1 MTEEQTKEIRRRLDE
16 ELSLD
21 EFERDYRSTGEAATQ
36 FFQDLFVQVLNFEET
51 MSALGDATWQDI
63 PVHEWPNTA
72 RANAARL
79 FAESGNFR
87 VIYVELEKLTRTAER
102 NAIQSLTRSDKTS
115 GWAIDG
121 SFLTV
126 FHAPDE
132 DIWHLVTPYEEGTD
146 DITTGRPVLRRYTL
160 GEGETHRTVAN
171 ALSSMDASK
180 GRLAER
186 IDEAFRV
193 KPVTEDFYENYKSAF
208 DTLSKELRRKGME
221 IEDADRYA
229 HTTLNRLMFFYYLQ
243 KKGWIGDRKDFVRWF
258 HEQYQESEEEDVFHE
273 KWLSALF
280 FEGMNSP
287 EGREINADLPSD
299 VETAISGLPYMNGGL
314 FQPTEEDER
323 DTFLSDSALR
333 SVIKEFLEQ
342 YNFTVTEESPY
353 DIDVAVD
360 PAMLG
365 KIYESLIAEQERGE
379 AGIFYTPRVEVD
391 LMCRMALYE
400 QFCDHANDLDA
411 EGKQRIVEFIF
422 SEPQDWDA
430 ESAGETE
437 QLENILHELRIVD
450 PACGSGA
457 FLVGMKQVVTELYR
471 KLGTNPDYHLKE
483 QIINENLYGVDIK
496 DWAVRVAE
504 FRLWLSLVEGEEQLP
519 DQRPVLPN
527 FSFKLKVGDSLIQ
540 KLDGEFVSLDTITRT
555 LDGDTGDLLTELKEL
570 KREHFE
576 GEADRTREIEEKQ
589 VELLKKHIDGLIDN
603 LSNDGSQ
610 QTLFG
615 DTKDDEVD
623 DDVEERIEELK
634 ETRTAIEEAGAA
646 GFFMWDIDFSDVMVE
661 GGFDIVIG
669 NPPYIRRER
678 LYPQDINPERIE
690 EYSDDKIKQLKE
702 DHVADLREYV
712 QHTYGLKTG
721 KWSDLYVYFFFRGL
735 DILREDGTL
744 QYITSNSWLDIGYGG
759 TLQEGLL
766 TNSEIKYILGNTATK
781 SFEDADV
788 NTVITTLRKSA
799 DVANTN
805 TQFCSFSHPYV
816 DIELE
821 EVFKYLLVA
830 DPDSFENIALD
841 EEALQLASQDVFRS
855 IIALRGA
862 LWRLGGGSTNQPD
875 SDGDPTFSETAGI
888 DGLQMDVESFGT
900 QDPGEIQ
907 LVGSYD
913 RGKWGKFIDAPK
925 LYFDIWRDNNDK
937 FDLMGDLSE
946 PHLGIMSGANKFFFV
961 PRPGTENTTFS
972 SDMDSATGELVLE
985 HKETNREFRIEPE
998 FWMRPLSEIPDRYH
1012 DQYDYVYTDN
1022 DEQLVPNLILVKN
1035 REIKTSPIE
1044 PKHLNS
1050 VHVHITEDRDE
1061 LSANGRNVLEYVE
1074 LGEESRWGRTNKA
1087 LSERTNL
1094 SRRDPWYSQPTIS
1107 DPYIL
1112 LTRYINAEFQYHYN
1126 PCAHPV
1132 ADNFYYLPVGDQVDP
1147 GFLAGYMNSTLGW
1160 FMIEVSGRSWT
1171 NTLKFDKTEYQQVP
1185 ILSNGDESVDADVE
1199 SRLNTLMERDSGN
1212 VFEELGAYSPDEVSL
1227 DTVSEERIELDSAL
1241 FDLLGFT
1248 SDERVNLYQEMIRLV
1263 RDRLMRQPDEN
1274 PTLCETIAEHNPQY
1288 DYSR

>member
-1 MTEEQTKEIRRRLDE
+1 MTEEQTKEIRRQLDE
-16 ELSLD
+16 DLSLD

-36 FFQDLFVQVLNFEET
+36 FFQDLFVQVLNFDET

-102 NAIQSLTRSDKTS
+102 NAIQSLTRSDRTS

-132 DIWHLVTPYEEGTD
+132 DVWHLVTPYEEGTD

-208 DTLSKELRRKGME
+208 DTLSKELRRKGLE

-258 HEQYQESEEEDVFHE
+258 HQQYKESDEEDVFHE

-287 EGREINADLPSD
+287 EGGDIDADLPSE
-299 VETAISGLPYMNGGL
+299 VEMAIAELPYMNGGL

-323 DTFLSDSALR
+323 DTFLSDSALK
-333 SVIKEFLEQ
+333 SVIEEFLEQ

-400 QFCDHANDLDA
+400 QFCDHANDLDS

-430 ESAGETE
+430 ESSGKTE
-437 QLENILHELRIVD
+437 QLESILHELRIVD

-457 FLVGMKQVVTELYR
+457 FLVGMKQVVIELYR
-471 KLGTNPDYHLKE
+471 KLGTTPDYHLKE

-540 KLDGEFVSLDTITRT
+540 KLDGEFVSLDTLTRT
-555 LDGDTGDLLTELKEL
+555 LDGDTAGLLTDLKEL

-576 GEADRTREIEEKQ
+576 GEADRTQEIEEKQ
-589 VELLKKHIDGLIDN
+589 VELLKNHIDGLIDN
-603 LSNDGSQ
+603 LSKDGSQ

-615 DTKDDEVD
+615 DTKDEQVD

-634 ETRTAIEEAGAA
+634 ETRDAIDEAGAT

-669 NPPYIRRER
+669 NPPYVRQEDIIDQGIHPER
-678 LYPQDINPERIE
+678 LDEMDSNEVSNLKKQYKNDLVDSIQETFDIKPYKR
-690 EYSDDKIKQLKE
+690 SDI
-702 DHVADLREYV
+702 
-712 QHTYGLKTG
+712 
-721 KWSDLYVYFFFRGL
+721 YVYFYFKGIDL
-735 DILREDGTL
+735 LRENGTL
-744 QYITSNSWLDIGYGG
+744 SFITSNSWLDIGYGKR
-759 TLQEGLL
+759 LHEGLL
-766 TNSEIKYILGNTATK
+766 KLTDLSYIFGNTSEK

-788 NTVITTLRKSA
+788 NTYITI
-799 DVANTN
+799 ANRR
-805 TQFCSFSHPYV
+805 Q
-816 DIELE
+816 E
-821 EVFKYLLVA
+821 EILAGRTDFVNFQKPFFDYDYSDDFEAFIIDSTENA
-830 DPDSFENIALD
+830 DPVELDD
-841 EEALQLASQDVFRS
+841 EELRVSSENGLRTVSIGQDS
-855 IIALRGA
+855 
-862 LWRLGGGSTNQPD
+862 LWRLGGGTTKELEED
-875 SDGDPTFSETAGI
+875 SAEKVFSEEV
-888 DGLQMDVESFGT
+888 GLVNNQSALDSF
-900 QDPGEIQ
+900 PGENAY
-907 LVGSYD
+907 LPTGSYD
-913 RGKWGKFIDAPK
+913 DGMWGRFITAPM
-925 LYFDIWRDNNDK
+925 LYFELWRDHGDK
-937 FDLMGDLSE
+937 FSLLGDHADPSSGLMYGATKYFVVPAPGESNTHYESDWDSQ
-946 PHLGIMSGANKFFFV
+946 SGQLILTHSN
-961 PRPGTENTTFS
+961 
-972 SDMDSATGELVLE
+972 
-985 HKETNREFRIEPE
+985 TNREFKIDHQY
-998 FWMRPLSEIPDRYH
+998 WMRKRLSFPEICRSEFEIS
-1012 DQYDYVYTDN
+1012 YTDSQG
-1022 DEQLVPNLILVKN
+1022 ETWVPNYVLQRN
-1035 REIKTSPIE
+1035 RELKTSPVM
-1044 PKHLNS
+1044 PDHLSN
-1050 VHVHITEDRDE
+1050 VHLRITDYKSE
-1061 LSANGRNVLEYVE
+1061 LDSDTKEYVDF
-1074 LGEESRWGRTNKA
+1074 GEENRWGRSGDKA
-1087 LSERTNL
+1087 LSNRSSFN
-1094 SRRDPWYSQPTIS
+1094 SRDPWYDQPTVS
-1107 DPYIL
+1107 EPYIL
-1112 LTRYINAEFQYHYN
+1112 LPLSVNAKYQYHYN
-1126 PCAHPV
+1126 PCGFEVSKNFFYADVDDELSAGHV
-1132 ADNFYYLPVGDQVDP
+1132 AAF
-1147 GFLAGYMNSTLGW
+1147 MNSTIGW
-1160 FMIEVSGRSWT
+1160 FFAENTGRSWT
-1171 NTLKFDKTEYQQVP
+1171 NTLRYDKPEYQRFPLMDAADNIQE
-1185 ILSNGDESVDADVE
+1185 ESE
-1199 SRLNTLMERDSGN
+1199 ELLNEVMERDLGD
-1212 VFEELGAYSPDEVSL
+1212 VFEELGAYNPDNVSL
-1227 DTVSEERIELDSAL
+1227 DSVNADRRSLDEVFFDQLGYSEDDKVELYREVV
-1241 FDLLGFT
+1241 T
-1248 SDERVNLYQEMIRLV
+1248 MV
-1263 RDRLMRQPDEN
+1263 RNRLMRQPDEN
-1274 PTLCETIAEHNPQY
+1274 PSLCETIAEHNPQY

>member
-16 ELSLD
+16 DLSLD

-51 MSALGDATWQDI
+51 VSALGDATWQDI
-63 PVHEWPNTA
+63 AVHEWPNTA

-79 FAESGNFR
+79 LAESGNFR

-132 DIWHLVTPYEEGTD
+132 DVWHLVTPYEEGTD

-171 ALSSMDASK
+171 ALSNMDASK
-180 GRLAER
+180 ERLAER

-208 DTLSKELRRKGME
+208 DTLSKELRRKGLE

-229 HTTLNRLMFFYYLQ
+229 HMTLNRLMFFYYLQ

-258 HEQYQESEEEDVFHE
+258 HEQYEESDEEDVFHE

-287 EGREINADLPSD
+287 EGGEIDADLPSD

-314 FQPTEEDER
+314 FQPTEEDESN
-323 DTFLSDSALR
+323 TFLSDSALK
-333 SVIKEFLEQ
+333 SVTEEFLEQ

-430 ESAGETE
+430 ESTGETE

-471 KLGTNPDYHLKE
+471 KLGTTPDYHLKE

-504 FRLWLSLVEGEEQLP
+504 FRLWLSLVEGEDQLP

-540 KLDGEFVSLDTITRT
+540 KLDGEFISLDTLTRT
-555 LDGDTGDLLTELKEL
+555 LDGDTAGLLTELKEL

-576 GEADRTREIEEKQ
+576 GEADRTQEIEEKQ
-589 VELLKKHIDGLIDN
+589 VELLKNHIDGLIDN
-603 LSNDGSQ
+603 LSNNGSQ

-615 DTKDDEVD
+615 DTKDDQID
-623 DDVEERIEELK
+623 DDVEERIDDLK
-634 ETRTAIEEAGAA
+634 ETRDAIDKAGAA

-661 GGFDIVIG
+661 GGFDVVIG
-669 NPPYIRRER
+669 NPPYVQQEDIIDQGIHPDR
-678 LYPQDINPERIE
+678 LNEM
-690 EYSDDKIKQLKE
+690 SDSEVKQLKKE
-702 DHVADLREYV
+702 YKNDLVNFVE
-712 QHTYGLKTG
+712 TTFDLKPY
-721 KWSDLYVYFFFRGL
+721 KRSDIYVYFYFKGVDL
-735 DILREDGTL
+735 LRQGGTVSL
-744 QYITSNSWLDIGYGG
+744 ITSNSWLDSGFGSR
-759 TLQEGLL
+759 LQEGLL
-766 TNSEIKYILGNTATK
+766 QHTSLDYIVGNVSKT
-781 SFEDADV
+781 SFEEADI
-788 NTVITTLRKSA
+788 NTYITSCTRADNGLLRGS
-799 DVANTN
+799 TN
-805 TQFCSFSHPYV
+805 FVRVDYPYEDINLVTDFAPAITSNLTSDQFV
-816 DIELE
+816 
-821 EVFKYLLVA
+821 V
-830 DPDSFENIALD
+830 D
-841 EEALQLASQDVFRS
+841 EEMLEFGKNDS
-855 IIALRGA
+855 IRTISVPHDS
-862 LWRLGGGSTNQPD
+862 LWRLGGGSTREIVGGKD
-875 SDGDPTFSETAGI
+875 TDTFSMETGI
-888 DGLQMDVESFGT
+888 SVSGDSLPTEDSSVDIPT
-900 QDPGEIQ
+900 
-907 LVGSYD
+907 GSYSQG
-913 RGKWGKFIDAPK
+913 RWGPYLDAPT
-925 LYFDIWRDNNDK
+925 LYFELWRDHSEA
-937 FDLMGDLSE
+937 FDLLGNYGDFAR
-946 PHLGIMSGANKFFFV
+946 GTTSGANKFFFV
-961 PRPGTENTTFS
+961 PRPGEDNSTFS
-972 SDMDSATGELVLE
+972 ADFDASEGKLVLT
-985 HKETNREFRIEPE
+985 HKDSGREFRIEPE
-998 FWMRPLSEIPDRYH
+998 FWMRPLDEIPKKFR
-1012 DQYDYVYTDN
+1012 DQYDCTYLRDDGQT
-1022 DEQLVPNLILVKN
+1022 LVPDLVLVRN

-1044 PKHLNS
+1044 PEHLS
-1050 VHVHITEDRDE
+1050 HVHINIERSRNE
-1061 LSANGRNVLEYVE
+1061 LSGLTVEKYVE
-1074 LGEESRWGRTNKA
+1074 FGEEDRWGRTNKA
-1087 LSERTNL
+1087 LSDRSTCSART
-1094 SRRDPWYSQPTIS
+1094 PWYKQSTPE

-1112 LTRYINAEFQYHYN
+1112 LLRNINAQYQYHYN
-1126 PCAHPV
+1126 PCGHKIS
-1132 ADNFYYLPVGDQVDP
+1132 DRFYYQSVSGDLSP
-1147 GFLAGYMNSTLGW
+1147 GYVAGYLNSTLGW
-1160 FMIEVSGRSWT
+1160 FMEEIMGKSRG
-1171 NTLKFDKTEYQQVP
+1171 NTLEFNKPDYLQFP
-1185 ILSNGDESVDADVE
+1185 ILVADDNLQNSVE
-1199 SRLNTLMERDSGN
+1199 ERLEDLMERDTGII
-1212 VFEELGAYSPDEVSL
+1212 FEELGAYNPENLSLGSVNKDRFSL
-1227 DTVSEERIELDSAL
+1227 DSLFFDFLNLNQETREEIYRDLIRSA
-1241 FDLLGFT
+1241 
-1248 SDERVNLYQEMIRLV
+1248 

-1274 PTLCETIAEHNPQY
+1274 PSLCETIAEHNPQY